1 MKAIVTTI
9 QGRALKAS
17 LTETLGQSVSV
28 CKRGKYNFSVDA
40 LGQSDSDIRAAI
52 TSRDCSIVKTIS
64 GKFGTA
70 GIYSDALL
78 YIVTL

>member
-1 MKAIVTTI
+1 MKAIITTI

-17 LTETLGQSVSV
+17 LIETLGQSVSV
-28 CKRGKYNFSVDA
+28 HKRGKYSFSVDA
-40 LGQSDSDIRAAI
+40 LGKSDSDIRAAI